1 MYQNEQS
8 VKISNLVTKILFSSE
23 KIKISKRGGPNK
35 SGGGGCGGSEKKKKK
50 SAGGFYSGAKSTDHH
65 SR

>member
-8 VKISNLVTKILFSSE
+8 FKISNLVTKILFSSE

-35 SGGGGCGGSEKKKKK
+35 SGGGGCGGSEKKKKI
-50 SAGGFYSGAKSTDHH
+50 SGGLLFGS
-65 SR
+65 